1 MAWDPTLSTTGNALY
16 FGPLAGYNTEELDRR
31 GLDQDKKTLKGFK
44 WFSLKDSIPVSLT
57 STTTLPEKV
66 SSESSKNHAI
76 LPQVSAPQNESE
88 DIPTWDVFTRTTTFH
103 GIRYIFDKTPF
114 RLRR

>member
-1 MAWDPTLSTTGNALY
+1 MAWDSTLGTTGNALY

-44 WFSLKDSIPVSLT
+44 WFSLKDSIPSSST
-57 STTTLPEKV
+57 STTTSQEKV
-66 SSESSKNHAI
+66 TSESNKKRSNPDEGSAAQNGTKN
-76 LPQVSAPQNESE
+76 
-88 DIPTWDVFTRTTTFH
+88 IPTWDVFTRTTTFH

>member
-31 GLDQDKKTLKGFK
+31 GLDQDKKTLKAFK
-44 WFSLKDSIPVSLT
+44 WFSLKDSIPASST
-57 STTTLPEKV
+57 STNTLPEKV
-66 SSESSKNHAI
+66 NSESNEKHSNRVKG
-76 LPQVSAPQNESE
+76 SASQSESE
-88 DIPTWDVFTRTTTFH
+88 NVPTWDVFTRTTTFH
-103 GIRYIFDKTPF
+103 GIRYIFDKTAF